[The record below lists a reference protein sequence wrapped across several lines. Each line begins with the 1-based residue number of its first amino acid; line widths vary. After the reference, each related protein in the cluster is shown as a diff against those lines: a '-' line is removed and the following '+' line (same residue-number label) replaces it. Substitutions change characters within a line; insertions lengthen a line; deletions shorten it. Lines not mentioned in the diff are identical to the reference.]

1 MSLGYGV
8 TSVTTIAGD
17 LDIDGDNVTAAG
29 ALTITPGG
37 AFSIAGGSSE
47 IDLTTTPLVIGEGVE
62 GNSLYTLVNDN
73 PDGEFGIYGI
83 KGKQLSEVINY
94 MLEKGV
100 IDPTQTFDEGFQKKI
115 LLTRAK
121 LENYKYQSLN
131 GDISYLGLFEISDE
145 NRDLYKKVIGIT
157 GQEGVTEEDDT
168 PKALNFNE
176 IDMLIPY
183 LIKVKLNNEL

>member
-1 MSLGYGV
+1 
-8 TSVTTIAGD
+8 
-17 LDIDGDNVTAAG
+17 
-29 ALTITPGG
+29 
-37 AFSIAGGSSE
+37 
-47 IDLTTTPLVIGEGVE
+47 
-62 GNSLYTLVNDN
+62 
-73 PDGEFGIYGI
+73 
-83 KGKQLSEVINY
+83 

-100 IDPTQTFDEGFQKKI
+100 IDPTQTFDEVFQKKV

-121 LENYKYQSLN
+121 LENHKYQSLN

-145 NRDLYKKVIGIT
+145 NRELYKKVIGIT

-183 LIKVKLNNEL
+183 LIKVKLNEEL